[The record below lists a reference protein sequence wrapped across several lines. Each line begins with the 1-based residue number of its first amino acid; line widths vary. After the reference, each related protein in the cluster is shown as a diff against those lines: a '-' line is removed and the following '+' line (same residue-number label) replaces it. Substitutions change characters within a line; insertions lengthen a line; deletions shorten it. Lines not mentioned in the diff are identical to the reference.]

1 MAKHKNRCLFV
12 VFVLLQCKGME
23 FSLISIFSLTSYA
36 LASLN
41 EAEVT
46 GFLKYCF
53 GSKLIDRFVQQ
64 ETLFNVFISFGCEKY
79 FKVFCWLE
87 RLSLKVSA
95 I

>member
-1 MAKHKNRCLFV
+1 M
-12 VFVLLQCKGME
+12 
-23 FSLISIFSLTSYA
+23 SLCCVCAAAMQRYGILSYFDFISYA

-64 ETLFNVFISFGCEKY
+64 ETLFNVFVSFGCENISK
-79 FKVFCWLE
+79 FFVG
-87 RLSLKVSA
+87 LKDYP
-95 I
+95 

>member
-1 MAKHKNRCLFV
+1 M
-12 VFVLLQCKGME
+12 
-23 FSLISIFSLTSYA
+23 SLCCVCAAAMQRYGILSYFDFISYA

-64 ETLFNVFISFGCEKY
+64 ETLFYVFVSFGCEKY

>member
-1 MAKHKNRCLFV
+1 MAKHKNRCPFV

-64 ETLFNVFISFGCEKY
+64 ETLFNVFVSFGCENISK
-79 FKVFCWLE
+79 FFVG
-87 RLSLKVSA
+87 LKDYP
-95 I
+95 

>member
-1 MAKHKNRCLFV
+1 M
-12 VFVLLQCKGME
+12 FVLLQCKGME

-64 ETLFNVFISFGCEKY
+64 ETLFNVFVSFGCENISK
-79 FKVFCWLE
+79 FFVG
-87 RLSLKVSA
+87 LKDYP
-95 I
+95 